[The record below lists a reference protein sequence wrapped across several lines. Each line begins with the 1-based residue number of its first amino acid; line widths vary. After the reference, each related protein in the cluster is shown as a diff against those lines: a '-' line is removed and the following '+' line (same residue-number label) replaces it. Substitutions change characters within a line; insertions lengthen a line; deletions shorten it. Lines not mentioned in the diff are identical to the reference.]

1 MSAQK
6 PPPIDSSGVVVHMK
20 VEDGLYVVG
29 CFERRVTLLS
39 QQVRA
44 LNLVFSL
51 RERGL
56 LKEGDSVAVIGGG
69 VAGLTAAAGAARLGC
84 KVTLFEKADSLLH
97 LFRGNHTRW
106 LHPNVYD
113 WPSPEAT
120 NDDAGLPLLNWR
132 AGLADDVVRQIEE
145 GWNVLPER
153 GAIEVVCRAEITDLG
168 SGTPRRLTWNA
179 PGHRSGKFALA
190 ILAVG
195 FGLERRIPGIPPL
208 SYWDNDNLHQASR
221 TGGKRYLISGTGDG
235 GLVDLLR
242 VRLRDFRHD
251 QVLSTFLSSPVLKPV
266 ADRLLDIEEDAR
278 TQEGRRAGSSREVL
292 YDAYSA
298 LDVPEE
304 VDKAIEARLRTD
316 GTTVVLNGLDASPY
330 TLGAAILS
338 RFLASRLLVRFGVPY
353 RPGRF
358 SEPKKVGDA
367 FEVQFATGAPVTFDV
382 IVGRHGPEPALERE
396 FPAIWGK
403 CADKMRALSELDQT
417 RSPIYGETFKREPGG
432 GSAPVGGSSSG
443 TSTSEPRAEDG
454 AEAPKS
460 AGRTPH
466 NLRKRNSDFRGR
478 GEVIAALEKALRDGE
493 RTTIT
498 HASVFGLGGVGKTAL
513 ALEIAHRAVERGDY
527 PGGVW
532 WVHAEGKPIDA
543 LVNLAP
549 VLRMHGPVEVQKA
562 IPEGETSAERIA
574 DAVRLALQ
582 GQRSRSLLILD
593 NVSEQGW
600 GPHVPAGDVRVLVT
614 TRDEGLALG
623 TARRLDVLSPAE
635 AREVAETIAGGVLGE
650 GELDALQ
657 RVLVTELGG
666 LAVAVEMAARA
677 VKRVHGG
684 SWVKYERVLRKE
696 MDRELADSRL
706 VSDDYGRG
714 VFAAIDLS
722 IDRCDA
728 DAWALLEGVA
738 VFGPEAVP
746 LQWAIEA
753 AGLEAEG
760 AVAHAKAMLK
770 ELGLATMDEEA
781 GEVSVHRLVRRQVR
795 RRAEAER
802 VDTWR
807 EASRRGADAVAQ
819 WISAA
824 VAMLQTRVEMEA
836 VDARR
841 EHLEQ
846 ALEAADRAD
855 NQRAWSRIADRLATH
870 LQNRARYA
878 EALALFQQALAK
890 REQLIPPEPSSVAAG
905 LSNLAGVLQALGDAA
920 EARPLLERALGIDEK
935 TFGPEHPTVARS
947 LSNLATVL
955 QDLGD
960 AAEARPLLERALG
973 IDEKT
978 FGPEHPAVALRLSNL
993 AVVLQALGNAAEA
1006 RPLLERALGIDE
1018 RTFGPEH
1025 PTVAISLSNLAT
1037 VLRALGDAAGARRLL
1052 ERARDIEEK
1061 TFGPEHPTVAISLS
1075 NLATVLHDLGDA
1087 AGARPLFERALAIV
1101 EASLPPGHPYQRI
1114 FRDNL
1119 ASLDRKRTPPP
1130 AGRGSP

>member
-1 MSAQK
+1 MSGK
-6 PPPIDSSGVVVHMK
+6 EPLIGSSGVVSHMK

-29 CFERRVTLLS
+29 CFERRITLLS

-51 RERGL
+51 RKQGL
-56 LKEGDSVAVIGGG
+56 LKEGDSIAVIGGG

-84 KVTLFEKADSLLH
+84 KVTLFERADSLLH

-120 NDDAGLPLLNWR
+120 NEDAGLPLLNWR
-132 AGLADDVVRQIEE
+132 AGLADGVVRQIEE
-145 GWNVLPER
+145 GWNALPER
-153 GAIEVVCRAEITDLG
+153 GAIEVVYGAEITDLG

-242 VRLRDFRHD
+242 VRLRDFQHD
-251 QVLSTFLSSPVLKPV
+251 QVLATFLASPALKPV
-266 ADRLLDIEEDAR
+266 AERLLDIEEDAR
-278 TQEGRRAGSSREVL
+278 TEEGRRAGSSREVL
-292 YDAYSA
+292 YDAYSV

-304 VDKAIEARLRTD
+304 VDKVIEARLRTD
-316 GTTVVLNGLDASPY
+316 GTKVVLNGLDASPY

-353 RPGRF
+353 RPGKF

-382 IVGRHGPEPALERE
+382 IVGRHGPEPALKEG
-396 FPAIWGK
+396 FPAIWTK
-403 CADKMRALSELDQT
+403 CADRMRVLSELDQT
-417 RSPIYGETFKREPGG
+417 RRPIYGETFKREPGG
-432 GSAPVGGSSSG
+432 GSAPDGGSG
-443 TSTSEPRAEDG
+443 TSNSEPRAEDG
-454 AEAPKS
+454 AEALKS

-478 GEVIAALEKALRDGE
+478 GEVIATLEKALRDGE

-498 HASVFGLGGVGKTAL
+498 HASVFGLGGVGKTAV
-513 ALEIAHRAVERGDY
+513 ALELAHRAVERGDY

-549 VLRMHGPVEVQKA
+549 VLRMHGPAEVQKS
-562 IPEGETSAERIA
+562 IPEDEKSAKRIA

-593 NVSEQGW
+593 NVSERGW
-600 GPHVPAGDVRVLVT
+600 GPHVPAGDVRVLAT

-635 AREVAETIAGGVLGE
+635 AREVAETIAGAVRRE
-650 GELDALQ
+650 RELEALQ

-677 VKRVHGG
+677 VKRMYGG
-684 SWVKYERVLRKE
+684 SWVTYEKVLRE
-696 MDRELADSRL
+696 GMDRELADPRL
-706 VSDDYGRG
+706 VSADYGRG
-714 VFAAIDLS
+714 VFAALDLS
-722 IDRCDA
+722 LDRCNA
-728 DAWALLEGVA
+728 NAWSLLEGVA
-738 VFGPEAVP
+738 VFGAEAVP
-746 LQWAIEA
+746 LEWAIKA
-753 AGLEAEG
+753 AGLKVEG
-760 AVAHAKAMLK
+760 AAARAKAMLK
-770 ELGLATMDEEA
+770 ELGLATIDEKA

-802 VDTWR
+802 VESWR
-807 EASRRGADAVAQ
+807 EASLRGADVAVR
-819 WISAA
+819 WISGA
-824 VAMLQTRVEMEA
+824 VNDNPTRVQMEA
-836 VDARR
+836 VDTRR

-846 ALEAADRAD
+846 ALEAAERAN
-855 NQRAWSRIADRLATH
+855 NQGAWSMIADRLARH
-870 LQNRARYA
+870 LRNRARYA
-878 EALALFQQALAK
+878 EALPLFQQALAK
-890 REQLIPPEPSSVAAG
+890 DEQLVPPKPLYVAAG
-905 LSNLAGVLQALGDAA
+905 LSNLAM
-920 EARPLLERALGIDEK
+920 
-935 TFGPEHPTVARS
+935 
-947 LSNLATVL
+947 
-955 QDLGD
+955 
-960 AAEARPLLERALG
+960 
-973 IDEKT
+973 
-978 FGPEHPAVALRLSNL
+978 
-993 AVVLQALGNAAEA
+993 
-1006 RPLLERALGIDE
+1006 
-1018 RTFGPEH
+1018 
-1025 PTVAISLSNLAT
+1025 
-1037 VLRALGDAAGARRLL
+1037 
-1052 ERARDIEEK
+1052 
-1061 TFGPEHPTVAISLS
+1061 
-1075 NLATVLHDLGDA
+1075 VLHDLGDA
-1087 AGARPLFERALAIV
+1087 AGARPLLERALGIYEETCGPQHPDVATALSNLATVLKDLDDAAEARPLLERALNINETTFGPQHPTVAISLSNLGPVLRVLGDAAGARPLLERALDIDEKTFGREHPTVAIRLSNLAMVLQALGDPAGARPLLERALDIDEKTFGREHPTVAIRMSNLATVLHDLGDGAGARPLLERALAIV
-1101 EASLPPGHPYQRI
+1101 RARLPPGHRYQRLI
-1114 FRDNL
+1114 WNNL
-1119 ASLDRKRTPPP
+1119 ASLDRPRTPPP